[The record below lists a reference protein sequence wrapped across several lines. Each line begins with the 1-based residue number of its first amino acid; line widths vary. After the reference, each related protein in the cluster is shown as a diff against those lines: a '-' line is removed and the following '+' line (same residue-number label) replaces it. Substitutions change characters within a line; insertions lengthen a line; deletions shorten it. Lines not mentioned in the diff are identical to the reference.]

1 MAYATYEDVQAR
13 ITRTLSEDE
22 QAVCA
27 TLLDDAAAII
37 DTYNSSASNDI
48 KKVVS
53 CRMVIRAIG
62 DGDSGVP
69 VGATQGS
76 QSGLGYSQS
85 WTISAGSVGELYLA
99 KLDKQMLGVGNRI
112 GSYSPVENL
121 VPKEVQDEGHDSPIS
136 G

>member
-121 VPKEVQDEGHDSPIS
+121 VPKEVQDEGHDSSIS